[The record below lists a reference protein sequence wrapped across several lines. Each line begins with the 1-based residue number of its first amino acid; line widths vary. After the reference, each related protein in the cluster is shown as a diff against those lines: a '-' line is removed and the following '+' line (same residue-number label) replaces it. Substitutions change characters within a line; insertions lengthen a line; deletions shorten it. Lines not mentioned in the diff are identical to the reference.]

1 MGEYLLSPQMRV
13 WMVNRNPETAY
24 DFPYRVKY
32 IYREYH
38 GSDGTLECMIP
49 RVDRVENESDYEF
62 KFRYWLKA
70 LRTVAEVI
78 RDRED
83 RLFSIDEH
91 EQYRDEFERFS
102 KRKSDVTIR

>member
-1 MGEYLLSPQMRV
+1 
-13 WMVNRNPETAY
+13 
-24 DFPYRVKY
+24 
-32 IYREYH
+32 
-38 GSDGTLECMIP
+38 MIP